1 MFVFNRRVILEE
13 RMKRPAGTIVLPKKE
28 KRKAKVSPKHESNLI
43 YQVDDKP
50 GFILMTLLGFQ
61 NILTAFGGIVAVPLV
76 ISGMAGFGVADT
88 SYMISAAL
96 LGSGVVSIIQ
106 SKGIGPK
113 WFRVGAGLPTI
124 MGTDFGFVGP
134 ANAVINTMGGG
145 IAGYIGGTMMGS
157 VLEIILSYFIKPLMK
172 FFPPVVTGTVIS
184 LMGLTLMPVAFD
196 WVAGGVGAANYGSPL
211 NLAIATVVFLLIV
224 TLNHYGSVKI
234 GPAAVLLGIVAGYIM
249 CIPLGMVDFSQVA
262 AANWFAMPQLFK
274 YGVSF
279 DFKFAIPFISGY
291 LVTVIETVGVMQTI
305 GAVTETKLTDEDI
318 ANGVRADGVGSF
330 IGPMMGSGPVATFSQ
345 NAGLIPLTRN
355 ASRSVAITAGVL
367 LMAMSFL
374 PKFATLVSIMPM
386 AVLGGAGVLM
396 FGNVAASGVKSLSRV
411 NFDNRNLIIVAAGLG
426 IGLGVAFRP
435 EVVAGLPGILGGLF
449 SSGISAGTIVALV
462 LNIILKEK
470 PAMEKELEN
479 S

>member
-13 RMKRPAGTIVLPKKE
+13 RMKRPAGTIVLPKRE
-28 KRKAKVSPKHESNLI
+28 RKQAKVTPKPESTLI

-50 GFILMTLLGFQ
+50 GFVLMTLLGFQ

-145 IAGYIGGTMMGS
+145 IAGYFGGTMMGA

-211 NLAIATVVFLLIV
+211 NLAIATIVFLLIV
-224 TLNHYGSVKI
+224 LLNHYGSVKI
-234 GPAAVLLGIVAGYIM
+234 GPAAVLIGIVAGYVM
-249 CIPLGMVDFSQVA
+249 CIPLGMVDFNQVA
-262 AANWFAMPQLFK
+262 QANWFAMPQLFK
-274 YGVSF
+274 YGVNF
-279 DFKFAIPFISGY
+279 DLKFAIPFISGY

-305 GAVTETKLTDEDI
+305 GAVTETELTDEDI

-330 IGPMMGSGPVATFSQ
+330 IGPAMGSGPVATFSQ

-411 NFDNRNLIIVAAGLG
+411 NFDNRNLVIVAAGLG
-426 IGLGVAFRP
+426 VGLGVSFRP
-435 EVVAGLPGILGGLF
+435 EIVAGLPGILGGLF
-449 SSGISAGTIVALV
+449 SSGISAGTIVTLV
-462 LNIILKEK
+462 LNIILKET
-470 PAMEKELEN
+470 PVMESETV
-479 S
+479 

>member
-1 MFVFNRRVILEE
+1 MEE
-13 RMKRPAGTIVLPKKE
+13 RMKRPAGTIVLPKRE
-28 KRKAKVSPKHESNLI
+28 RKQAKVTPKPESTLI

-50 GFILMTLLGFQ
+50 GFVLMTLLGFQ

-145 IAGYIGGTMMGS
+145 IAGYFGGTMMGA

-211 NLAIATVVFLLIV
+211 NLAIATIVFLLIV
-224 TLNHYGSVKI
+224 LLNHYGSVKI
-234 GPAAVLLGIVAGYIM
+234 GPAAVLIGIVAGYVM
-249 CIPLGMVDFSQVA
+249 CIPLGMVDFNQVA
-262 AANWFAMPQLFK
+262 QANWFAMPQLFK
-274 YGVSF
+274 YGVNF
-279 DFKFAIPFISGY
+279 DLKFAIPFISGY

-305 GAVTETKLTDEDI
+305 GAVTETELTDEDI

-330 IGPMMGSGPVATFSQ
+330 IGPAMGSGPVATFSQ

-411 NFDNRNLIIVAAGLG
+411 NFDNRNLVIVAAGLG
-426 IGLGVAFRP
+426 VGLGVSFRP
-435 EVVAGLPGILGGLF
+435 EIVAGL
-449 SSGISAGTIVALV
+449 
-462 LNIILKEK
+462 
-470 PAMEKELEN
+470 
-479 S
+479 

>member
-28 KRKAKVSPKHESNLI
+28 RRQAKVTPKPESTLI

-50 GFILMTLLGFQ
+50 GFVLMTLLGFQ

-145 IAGYIGGTMMGS
+145 VAGYFGGTMMGA

-211 NLAIATVVFLLIV
+211 NLAIATIVFLLIV
-224 TLNHYGSVKI
+224 LLNHYGSVKI
-234 GPAAVLLGIVAGYIM
+234 GPAAVLIGIVAGYIM
-249 CIPLGMVDFSQVA
+249 CIPLGMVDFNQVA
-262 AANWFAMPQLFK
+262 QANWFAMPQLFK
-274 YGVSF
+274 YGVNF
-279 DFKFAIPFISGY
+279 DLKFAIPFISGY

-305 GAVTETKLTDEDI
+305 GAVTETELTDEDI

-330 IGPMMGSGPVATFSQ
+330 IGPAMGSGPVATFSQ

-411 NFDNRNLIIVAAGLG
+411 NFDNRNLVIVAAGLG
-426 IGLGVAFRP
+426 IGLGVSFRP
-435 EVVAGLPGILGGLF
+435 EIVAGLPGILGGLF
-449 SSGISAGTIVALV
+449 SSGISAGTIVTLV
-462 LNIILKEK
+462 LNIILKET
-470 PAMEKELEN
+470 PVMESETV
-479 S
+479 

>member
-13 RMKRPAGTIVLPKKE
+13 RMKRPAGTIVLPKRE
-28 KRKAKVSPKHESNLI
+28 RKQAKVTPKPESTLI

-50 GFILMTLLGFQ
+50 GFVLMTLLGFQ

-145 IAGYIGGTMMGS
+145 IAGYFGGTMMGA

-211 NLAIATVVFLLIV
+211 NLAIATIVFLLIV
-224 TLNHYGSVKI
+224 LLNHYGSVKI
-234 GPAAVLLGIVAGYIM
+234 GPAAVLIGIVAGYVM
-249 CIPLGMVDFSQVA
+249 CIPLGMVDFNQVA
-262 AANWFAMPQLFK
+262 QANWFAMPQLFK
-274 YGVSF
+274 YGVNF
-279 DFKFAIPFISGY
+279 DLKFAIPFISGY

-305 GAVTETKLTDEDI
+305 GAVTETELTDEDI

-330 IGPMMGSGPVATFSQ
+330 IGPAMGSGPVATFSQ

-411 NFDNRNLIIVAAGLG
+411 NFDNRNLVIVAAGLG
-426 IGLGVAFRP
+426 VGLGVSFRP
-435 EVVAGLPGILGGLF
+435 EIVAGLPGILGGLF
-449 SSGISAGTIVALV
+449 SSGISAGTIVTLV
-462 LNIILKEK
+462 LNIILKET
-470 PAMEKELEN
+470 PVMESETA
-479 S
+479 

>member
-1 MFVFNRRVILEE
+1 MEE
-13 RMKRPAGTIVLPKKE
+13 RMKRPAGTTVLPKRE
-28 KRKAKVSPKHESNLI
+28 RKQAKVTPKPESTLI

-50 GFILMTLLGFQ
+50 GFVLMTLLGFQ

-145 IAGYIGGTMMGS
+145 IAGYFGGTMMGA

-211 NLAIATVVFLLIV
+211 NLAIATIVFLLIV
-224 TLNHYGSVKI
+224 LLNHYGSVKI
-234 GPAAVLLGIVAGYIM
+234 GPAAVLIGIVVGYVM
-249 CIPLGMVDFSQVA
+249 CIPLGMVDFNQVA
-262 AANWFAMPQLFK
+262 QANWFAMPQLFK
-274 YGVSF
+274 YGVNF
-279 DFKFAIPFISGY
+279 DLKFAIPFISGY

-305 GAVTETKLTDEDI
+305 GAVTETELTDEDI

-330 IGPMMGSGPVATFSQ
+330 IGPAMGSGPVATFSQ

-411 NFDNRNLIIVAAGLG
+411 NFDNRNLVIVAAGLG
-426 IGLGVAFRP
+426 VGLGVSFRP
-435 EVVAGLPGILGGLF
+435 EIVAGLPGILGGLF
-449 SSGISAGTIVALV
+449 SSGISAGTIVTLV
-462 LNIILKEK
+462 LNIILKET
-470 PAMEKELEN
+470 PVMESETV
-479 S
+479 

>member
-1 MFVFNRRVILEE
+1 MEE
-13 RMKRPAGTIVLPKKE
+13 RMKRPAGTIVLPKRE
-28 KRKAKVSPKHESNLI
+28 RKQAKVTPKPESTLI

-50 GFILMTLLGFQ
+50 GFVLMTLLGFQ

-145 IAGYIGGTMMGS
+145 IAGYFGGTMMGA

-211 NLAIATVVFLLIV
+211 NLAIATIVFLLIV
-224 TLNHYGSVKI
+224 LLNHYGSVKI
-234 GPAAVLLGIVAGYIM
+234 GPAAVLIGIVAGYVM
-249 CIPLGMVDFSQVA
+249 CIPLGMVDFNQVA
-262 AANWFAMPQLFK
+262 QANWFAMPQLFK
-274 YGVSF
+274 YGVNF
-279 DFKFAIPFISGY
+279 DLKFAIPFISGY

-305 GAVTETKLTDEDI
+305 GAVTETELTDEDI

-330 IGPMMGSGPVATFSQ
+330 IGPAMGSGPVATFSQ

-411 NFDNRNLIIVAAGLG
+411 NFDNRNLVIVAAGLG
-426 IGLGVAFRP
+426 VGLGVSFRP
-435 EVVAGLPGILGGLF
+435 EIVAGLPGILGGLF
-449 SSGISAGTIVALV
+449 SSGISAGTIVTLV
-462 LNIILKEK
+462 LNIILKET
-470 PAMEKELEN
+470 PVMESETV
-479 S
+479 

>member
-1 MFVFNRRVILEE
+1 
-13 RMKRPAGTIVLPKKE
+13 MKRPAGTIVLPKRE
-28 KRKAKVSPKHESNLI
+28 RKQAKVTPKPESTLI

-50 GFILMTLLGFQ
+50 GFVLMTLLGFQ

-145 IAGYIGGTMMGS
+145 IAGYFGGTMMGA

-211 NLAIATVVFLLIV
+211 NLAIATMVFLLIV
-224 TLNHYGSVKI
+224 LLNHYGSVKI
-234 GPAAVLLGIVAGYIM
+234 GPAAVLIGIVAGYVI
-249 CIPLGMVDFSQVA
+249 CIPLGMVDFNQVA
-262 AANWFAMPQLFK
+262 QANWFAMPQLFK
-274 YGVSF
+274 YGVNF
-279 DFKFAIPFISGY
+279 DLKFAIPFISGY

-305 GAVTETKLTDEDI
+305 GAVTETELTDEDI

-330 IGPMMGSGPVATFSQ
+330 IGPAMGSGPVATFSQ

-411 NFDNRNLIIVAAGLG
+411 NFDNRNLVIVAAGLG
-426 IGLGVAFRP
+426 VGLGVSFRP
-435 EVVAGLPGILGGLF
+435 EIVAGLPGILGGLF
-449 SSGISAGTIVALV
+449 SSGISAGTIVTLV
-462 LNIILKEK
+462 LNIILKET
-470 PAMEKELEN
+470 PVMESETV
-479 S
+479 

>member
-1 MFVFNRRVILEE
+1 MEE
-13 RMKRPAGTIVLPKKE
+13 RMKRPAGTIVLPKRE
-28 KRKAKVSPKHESNLI
+28 RKQAKVTPKPESTLI

-50 GFILMTLLGFQ
+50 GFVLMTLLGFQ

-145 IAGYIGGTMMGS
+145 IAGYFGGTMMGA

-211 NLAIATVVFLLIV
+211 NLAIATMVFLLIV
-224 TLNHYGSVKI
+224 LLNHYGSVKI
-234 GPAAVLLGIVAGYIM
+234 GPAAVLIGIVAGYVI
-249 CIPLGMVDFSQVA
+249 CIPLGMVDFNQVA
-262 AANWFAMPQLFK
+262 QANWFAMPQLFK
-274 YGVSF
+274 YGVNF
-279 DFKFAIPFISGY
+279 DLKFAIPFISGY

-305 GAVTETKLTDEDI
+305 GAVTETELTDEDI

-330 IGPMMGSGPVATFSQ
+330 IGPAMGSGPVATFSQ

-411 NFDNRNLIIVAAGLG
+411 NFDNRNLVIVAAGLG
-426 IGLGVAFRP
+426 VGLGVAFRP
-435 EVVAGLPGILGGLF
+435 EVVAGLPGILNGLF
-449 SSGISAGTIVALV
+449 SSGISAGTIVTLV
-462 LNIILKEK
+462 LNIILKET
-470 PAMEKELEN
+470 PEMETQEV
-479 S
+479 

>member
-13 RMKRPAGTIVLPKKE
+13 RMKRPAGTIVLPKRE
-28 KRKAKVSPKHESNLI
+28 RKQAKVTPKPESTLI

-50 GFILMTLLGFQ
+50 GFVLMTLLGFQ

-76 ISGMAGFGVADT
+76 ISGMAGFGVSDT

-145 IAGYIGGTMMGS
+145 IAGYFGGTMMGA

-211 NLAIATVVFLLIV
+211 NLAIATIVFLLIV
-224 TLNHYGSVKI
+224 LLNHYGSVKI
-234 GPAAVLLGIVAGYIM
+234 GPAAVLIGIVAGYVM
-249 CIPLGMVDFSQVA
+249 CIPLGMVDFNQVA
-262 AANWFAMPQLFK
+262 QANWFAMPQLFK
-274 YGVSF
+274 YGVNF
-279 DFKFAIPFISGY
+279 DLKFAIPFISGY

-305 GAVTETKLTDEDI
+305 GAVTETELTDEDI

-330 IGPMMGSGPVATFSQ
+330 IGPAMGSGPVATFSQ

-411 NFDNRNLIIVAAGLG
+411 NFDNRNLVIVAAGLG
-426 IGLGVAFRP
+426 VGLGVAFRP

-449 SSGISAGTIVALV
+449 SSGISAGTIVTLV
-462 LNIILKEK
+462 LNIILKET
-470 PAMEKELEN
+470 PVMESETV
-479 S
+479 

>member
-1 MFVFNRRVILEE
+1 
-13 RMKRPAGTIVLPKKE
+13 
-28 KRKAKVSPKHESNLI
+28 
-43 YQVDDKP
+43 
-50 GFILMTLLGFQ
+50 
-61 NILTAFGGIVAVPLV
+61 
-76 ISGMAGFGVADT
+76 
-88 SYMISAAL
+88 
-96 LGSGVVSIIQ
+96 GSGVVSIIQ

-355 ASRSVAITAGVL
+355 ASRSVAIAAGVL

-470 PAMEKELEN
+470 PAMETELEN

>member
-13 RMKRPAGTIVLPKKE
+13 RMKRPAGTIVLPKRE
-28 KRKAKVSPKHESNLI
+28 RKQAKVTPKPESTLI

-50 GFILMTLLGFQ
+50 GFVLMTLLGFQ

-76 ISGMAGFGVADT
+76 ISGMAGFGVSDT

-145 IAGYIGGTMMGS
+145 IAGYFGGTMMGA

-211 NLAIATVVFLLIV
+211 NLAIATIVFLLIV
-224 TLNHYGSVKI
+224 LLNHYGSVKI
-234 GPAAVLLGIVAGYIM
+234 GPAAVLIGIVVGYVM
-249 CIPLGMVDFSQVA
+249 CIPLGMVDFNQVA
-262 AANWFAMPQLFK
+262 QANWFAMPQLFK
-274 YGVSF
+274 YGVNF
-279 DFKFAIPFISGY
+279 DLKFAIPFISGY

-305 GAVTETKLTDEDI
+305 GAVTETELTDEDI

-330 IGPMMGSGPVATFSQ
+330 IGPAMGSGPVATFSQ

-411 NFDNRNLIIVAAGLG
+411 NFDNRNLVIVAAGLG
-426 IGLGVAFRP
+426 VGLGVSFRP
-435 EVVAGLPGILGGLF
+435 EIVAGLPGILGGLF
-449 SSGISAGTIVALV
+449 SSGISAGTIVTLV
-462 LNIILKEK
+462 LNIILKET
-470 PAMEKELEN
+470 PVMESETV
-479 S
+479 

>member
-13 RMKRPAGTIVLPKKE
+13 RMKRPAGTIVLPKRE
-28 KRKAKVSPKHESNLI
+28 RKQAKVTPKPESTLI

-50 GFILMTLLGFQ
+50 GFVLMTLLGFQ

-145 IAGYIGGTMMGS
+145 IAGYFGGTMMGA

-211 NLAIATVVFLLIV
+211 NLAIATIVFLLIV
-224 TLNHYGSVKI
+224 LLNHYGSVKI
-234 GPAAVLLGIVAGYIM
+234 GPAAVLIGIVSGYVM
-249 CIPLGMVDFSQVA
+249 CIPLGMVDFNQVA
-262 AANWFAMPQLFK
+262 HANWFAMPQLFK
-274 YGVSF
+274 YGVNF
-279 DFKFAIPFISGY
+279 DLKFAIPFISGY

-305 GAVTETKLTDEDI
+305 GAVTETELTDEDI

-330 IGPMMGSGPVATFSQ
+330 IGPALGSGPVATFSQ

-411 NFDNRNLIIVAAGLG
+411 NFDNRNLVIVAAGLG
-426 IGLGVAFRP
+426 VGLGVSFRP
-435 EVVAGLPGILGGLF
+435 EIVAGLPGILGGLF
-449 SSGISAGTIVALV
+449 SSGISAGTIVTLV
-462 LNIILKEK
+462 LNIILKET
-470 PAMEKELEN
+470 PVMESETV
-479 S
+479 

>member
-13 RMKRPAGTIVLPKKE
+13 RMKRPAGTIVLPKRE
-28 KRKAKVSPKHESNLI
+28 RKQAKVTPKPESTLI

-50 GFILMTLLGFQ
+50 GFVLMTLLGFQ

-145 IAGYIGGTMMGS
+145 IAGYFGGTMMGA

-211 NLAIATVVFLLIV
+211 NLAIATIVFLLIV
-224 TLNHYGSVKI
+224 LLNHYGSVKI
-234 GPAAVLLGIVAGYIM
+234 GPAAVLIGIVVGYVM
-249 CIPLGMVDFSQVA
+249 CIPLGMVDFNQVA
-262 AANWFAMPQLFK
+262 QANWFAMPQLFK
-274 YGVSF
+274 YGVNF
-279 DFKFAIPFISGY
+279 DLKFAIPFISGY

-305 GAVTETKLTDEDI
+305 GAVTETELTDEDI

-330 IGPMMGSGPVATFSQ
+330 IGPAMGSGPVATFSQ

-411 NFDNRNLIIVAAGLG
+411 NFDNRNLVIVAAGLG
-426 IGLGVAFRP
+426 VGLGVSFRP
-435 EVVAGLPGILGGLF
+435 EIVAGLPGILGGLF
-449 SSGISAGTIVALV
+449 SSGISAGTIVTLV
-462 LNIILKEK
+462 LNIILKET
-470 PAMEKELEN
+470 PVMESETV
-479 S
+479 

>member
-1 MFVFNRRVILEE
+1 MEE
-13 RMKRPAGTIVLPKKE
+13 RMKRPAGTIVLPKRE
-28 KRKAKVSPKHESNLI
+28 RKQAKVTPKPESTLI

-50 GFILMTLLGFQ
+50 GFVLMTLLGFQ

-145 IAGYIGGTMMGS
+145 IAGYFGGTMMGA

-211 NLAIATVVFLLIV
+211 NLAIATIVFLLIV
-224 TLNHYGSVKI
+224 LLNHYGSVKI
-234 GPAAVLLGIVAGYIM
+234 GPAAVLIGIVAGYVM
-249 CIPLGMVDFSQVA
+249 CIPLGMVDFNQVA
-262 AANWFAMPQLFK
+262 QANWFAMPQLFK
-274 YGVSF
+274 YGVNF
-279 DFKFAIPFISGY
+279 DLKFAIPFISGY

-330 IGPMMGSGPVATFSQ
+330 IGPAMGSGPVATFSQ

-411 NFDNRNLIIVAAGLG
+411 NFDNRNLVIVAAGLG
-426 IGLGVAFRP
+426 VGLGVSFRP
-435 EVVAGLPGILGGLF
+435 EIVAGLPGILGGLF
-449 SSGISAGTIVALV
+449 SSGISAGTIVTLV
-462 LNIILKEK
+462 LNIILKET
-470 PAMEKELEN
+470 PVMESETV
-479 S
+479 

>member
-1 MFVFNRRVILEE
+1 
-13 RMKRPAGTIVLPKKE
+13 MKRPAGTIVLPKRE
-28 KRKAKVSPKHESNLI
+28 RKQAKVTPKPESTLI

-50 GFILMTLLGFQ
+50 GFVLMTLLGFQ

-145 IAGYIGGTMMGS
+145 IAGYFGGTMMGA

-211 NLAIATVVFLLIV
+211 NLTIATIVFLLIV
-224 TLNHYGSVKI
+224 LLNHYGSVKI
-234 GPAAVLLGIVAGYIM
+234 GPAAVLIGIVAGYVM
-249 CIPLGMVDFSQVA
+249 CIPLGMVDFNQVA
-262 AANWFAMPQLFK
+262 QANWFAMPQLFK
-274 YGVSF
+274 YGVNF
-279 DFKFAIPFISGY
+279 DLKFAIPFISGY

-305 GAVTETKLTDEDI
+305 GAVTETELTDEDI

-330 IGPMMGSGPVATFSQ
+330 IGPAMGSGPVATFSQ

-411 NFDNRNLIIVAAGLG
+411 NFDNRNLVIVAAGLG
-426 IGLGVAFRP
+426 VGLGVAFRP

-449 SSGISAGTIVALV
+449 SSGISAGTIVTLV
-462 LNIILKEK
+462 LNIILKET
-470 PAMEKELEN
+470 PVMESETV
-479 S
+479 

>member
-1 MFVFNRRVILEE
+1 
-13 RMKRPAGTIVLPKKE
+13 
-28 KRKAKVSPKHESNLI
+28 
-43 YQVDDKP
+43 
-50 GFILMTLLGFQ
+50 
-61 NILTAFGGIVAVPLV
+61 
-76 ISGMAGFGVADT
+76 
-88 SYMISAAL
+88 
-96 LGSGVVSIIQ
+96 
-106 SKGIGPK
+106 
-113 WFRVGAGLPTI
+113 
-124 MGTDFGFVGP
+124 
-134 ANAVINTMGGG
+134 
-145 IAGYIGGTMMGS
+145 
-157 VLEIILSYFIKPLMK
+157 
-172 FFPPVVTGTVIS
+172 
-184 LMGLTLMPVAFD
+184 
-196 WVAGGVGAANYGSPL
+196 
-211 NLAIATVVFLLIV
+211 
-224 TLNHYGSVKI
+224 
-234 GPAAVLLGIVAGYIM
+234 
-249 CIPLGMVDFSQVA
+249 
-262 AANWFAMPQLFK
+262 MPQLFK

-355 ASRSVAITAGVL
+355 ASRSVAIAAGVL

>member
-13 RMKRPAGTIVLPKKE
+13 RMKRPAGTIVLPKRE
-28 KRKAKVSPKHESNLI
+28 RKQAKVTPKPESTLI

-50 GFILMTLLGFQ
+50 GFVLMTLLGFQ

-76 ISGMAGFGVADT
+76 ISGMAGFGVSDT

-145 IAGYIGGTMMGS
+145 IAGYFGGTMMGA

-211 NLAIATVVFLLIV
+211 NLAIATIVFLLIV
-224 TLNHYGSVKI
+224 LLNHYGSVKI
-234 GPAAVLLGIVAGYIM
+234 GPAAVLIGIVAGYVM
-249 CIPLGMVDFSQVA
+249 CIPLGMVDFNQVA
-262 AANWFAMPQLFK
+262 QANWFAMPQLFK
-274 YGVSF
+274 YGVNF
-279 DFKFAIPFISGY
+279 DLKFAIPFISGY

-305 GAVTETKLTDEDI
+305 GAVTETELTDEDI

-330 IGPMMGSGPVATFSQ
+330 IGPAMGSGPVATFSQ

-411 NFDNRNLIIVAAGLG
+411 NFDNRNLVIVAAGLG
-426 IGLGVAFRP
+426 VGLGVSFRP
-435 EVVAGLPGILGGLF
+435 EIVAGLPGILGGLF
-449 SSGISAGTIVALV
+449 SSGISAGTIVTLV
-462 LNIILKEK
+462 LNIILKET
-470 PAMEKELEN
+470 PVMESETV
-479 S
+479 

>member
-1 MFVFNRRVILEE
+1 MEE
-13 RMKRPAGTIVLPKKE
+13 RMKRPAGTIVLPKRE
-28 KRKAKVSPKHESNLI
+28 RKQAKVTPKPESTLI

-50 GFILMTLLGFQ
+50 GFVLMTLLGFQ

-145 IAGYIGGTMMGS
+145 IAGYFGGTMMGA

-211 NLAIATVVFLLIV
+211 NLTIATIVFLLIV
-224 TLNHYGSVKI
+224 LLNHYGSVKI
-234 GPAAVLLGIVAGYIM
+234 GPAAVLIGIVAGYVM
-249 CIPLGMVDFSQVA
+249 CIPLGMVDFNQVA
-262 AANWFAMPQLFK
+262 QANWFAMPQLFK
-274 YGVSF
+274 YGVNF
-279 DFKFAIPFISGY
+279 DLKFAIPFISGY

-305 GAVTETKLTDEDI
+305 GAVTETELTDEDI

-330 IGPMMGSGPVATFSQ
+330 IGPAMGSGPVATFSQ

-411 NFDNRNLIIVAAGLG
+411 NFDNRNLVIVAAGLG
-426 IGLGVAFRP
+426 VGLGVAFRP

-449 SSGISAGTIVALV
+449 SSGISAGTIVTLV
-462 LNIILKEK
+462 LNIILKET
-470 PAMEKELEN
+470 PVMESETV
-479 S
+479 

>member
-13 RMKRPAGTIVLPKKE
+13 RMKRPAGTIVLPKRE
-28 KRKAKVSPKHESNLI
+28 RKQAKVTPKPESTLI

-50 GFILMTLLGFQ
+50 GFVLMTLLGFQ

-145 IAGYIGGTMMGS
+145 IAGYFGGTMMGA

-211 NLAIATVVFLLIV
+211 NLAIATMVFLLIV
-224 TLNHYGSVKI
+224 LLNHYGSVKI
-234 GPAAVLLGIVAGYIM
+234 GPAAVLIGIVAGYVI
-249 CIPLGMVDFSQVA
+249 CIPLGMVDFNQVA
-262 AANWFAMPQLFK
+262 QANWFAMPQLFK
-274 YGVSF
+274 YGVNF
-279 DFKFAIPFISGY
+279 DLKFAIPFISGY

-305 GAVTETKLTDEDI
+305 GAVTETELTDEDI

-330 IGPMMGSGPVATFSQ
+330 IGPAMGSGPVATFSQ

-411 NFDNRNLIIVAAGLG
+411 NFDNRNLVIVAAGLG
-426 IGLGVAFRP
+426 VGLGVSFRP
-435 EVVAGLPGILGGLF
+435 EIVAGLPGILGGLF
-449 SSGISAGTIVALV
+449 SSGISAGTIVTLV
-462 LNIILKEK
+462 LNIILKET
-470 PAMEKELEN
+470 PVMESETV
-479 S
+479 

>member
-13 RMKRPAGTIVLPKKE
+13 RMKHPAGTIVLPKRE
-28 KRKAKVSPKHESNLI
+28 RKQAKVTPKPESTLI

-50 GFILMTLLGFQ
+50 GFVLMTLLGFQ

-145 IAGYIGGTMMGS
+145 IAGYFGGTMMGA

-211 NLAIATVVFLLIV
+211 NLAIATIVFLLIV
-224 TLNHYGSVKI
+224 LLNHYGSVKI
-234 GPAAVLLGIVAGYIM
+234 GPAAVLIGIVAGYVM
-249 CIPLGMVDFSQVA
+249 CIPLGMVDFNQVA
-262 AANWFAMPQLFK
+262 QANWFAMPQLFK
-274 YGVSF
+274 YGVNF
-279 DFKFAIPFISGY
+279 DLKFAIPFISGY

-305 GAVTETKLTDEDI
+305 GAVTETELTDEDI

-330 IGPMMGSGPVATFSQ
+330 IGPAMGSGPVATFSQ

-411 NFDNRNLIIVAAGLG
+411 NFDNRNLVIVAAGLG
-426 IGLGVAFRP
+426 VGLGVSFRP
-435 EVVAGLPGILGGLF
+435 EIVAGLPGILGGLF
-449 SSGISAGTIVALV
+449 SSGISAGTIVTLV
-462 LNIILKEK
+462 LNIILKET
-470 PAMEKELEN
+470 PVMESETV
-479 S
+479 

>member
-28 KRKAKVSPKHESNLI
+28 RKQAKVTPKPESTLI

-50 GFILMTLLGFQ
+50 GFVLMTLLGFQ

-145 IAGYIGGTMMGS
+145 IAGYFGGTMMGA

-211 NLAIATVVFLLIV
+211 NLAIATIVFLLIV
-224 TLNHYGSVKI
+224 LLNHYGSVKI
-234 GPAAVLLGIVAGYIM
+234 GPAAVLIGIVAGYVM
-249 CIPLGMVDFSQVA
+249 CIPLGMVDFNQVA
-262 AANWFAMPQLFK
+262 QANWFAMPQLFK
-274 YGVSF
+274 YGVNF
-279 DFKFAIPFISGY
+279 DLKFAIPFISGY

-305 GAVTETKLTDEDI
+305 GAVTETELTDEDI

-330 IGPMMGSGPVATFSQ
+330 IGPAMGSGPVATFSQ

-411 NFDNRNLIIVAAGLG
+411 NFDNRNLVIVAAGLG
-426 IGLGVAFRP
+426 VGLGVSFRP
-435 EVVAGLPGILGGLF
+435 EIVAGLPGILGGLF
-449 SSGISAGTIVALV
+449 SSGISAGTIVTLV
-462 LNIILKEK
+462 LNIILKET
-470 PAMEKELEN
+470 PVLE
-479 S
+479 SETV

>member
-1 MFVFNRRVILEE
+1 MEE
-13 RMKRPAGTIVLPKKE
+13 RMKRPAGTIVLPKRE
-28 KRKAKVSPKHESNLI
+28 RKQAKVTPKPESTLI

-50 GFILMTLLGFQ
+50 GFVLMTLLGFQ

-145 IAGYIGGTMMGS
+145 IAGYFGGTMMGA

-211 NLAIATVVFLLIV
+211 NLAIATIVFLLIV
-224 TLNHYGSVKI
+224 LLNHYGSVKI
-234 GPAAVLLGIVAGYIM
+234 GPAAVLIGIVVGYVM
-249 CIPLGMVDFSQVA
+249 CIPLGMVDFNQVA
-262 AANWFAMPQLFK
+262 QANWFAMPQLFK
-274 YGVSF
+274 YGVNF
-279 DFKFAIPFISGY
+279 DLKFAIPFISGY

-305 GAVTETKLTDEDI
+305 GAVTETELTDEDI

-330 IGPMMGSGPVATFSQ
+330 IGPAMGSGPVATFSQ

-411 NFDNRNLIIVAAGLG
+411 NFDNRNLVIVAAGLG
-426 IGLGVAFRP
+426 VGLGVSFRP
-435 EVVAGLPGILGGLF
+435 EIVAGLPGILGGLF
-449 SSGISAGTIVALV
+449 SSGISAGTIVTLV
-462 LNIILKEK
+462 LNIILKET
-470 PAMEKELEN
+470 PVMESETV
-479 S
+479 

>member
-13 RMKRPAGTIVLPKKE
+13 RMKRPAGTIVLPKRE
-28 KRKAKVSPKHESNLI
+28 RKQAKVTPKPESTLI

-50 GFILMTLLGFQ
+50 GFVLMTLLGFQ

-145 IAGYIGGTMMGS
+145 IAGYFGGTMMGA

-211 NLAIATVVFLLIV
+211 NLAIATIVFLLIV
-224 TLNHYGSVKI
+224 LLNHYGSVKI
-234 GPAAVLLGIVAGYIM
+234 GPAAVLIGIVAGYVM
-249 CIPLGMVDFSQVA
+249 CIPLGMVDFNQVA
-262 AANWFAMPQLFK
+262 QANWFAMPQLFK
-274 YGVSF
+274 YGVNF
-279 DFKFAIPFISGY
+279 DLKFAIPFISGY

-305 GAVTETKLTDEDI
+305 GAVTETELTDEDI

-330 IGPMMGSGPVATFSQ
+330 IGPAMGSGPVATFSQ

-411 NFDNRNLIIVAAGLG
+411 NFDNRNLVIVAAGLG
-426 IGLGVAFRP
+426 VGLGVAFRP

-449 SSGISAGTIVALV
+449 SSGISAGTIVTLV
-462 LNIILKEK
+462 LNIILKET
-470 PAMEKELEN
+470 PVMESETV
-479 S
+479 